1 MDNKKYDTVE
11 QFTKGQVWLGLR
23 KISLF
28 RENRDPYC
36 NQVKIEEQA
45 KKAIY
50 F

>member
-11 QFTKGQVWLGLR
+11 QFTEGQVWLGLR
-23 KISLF
+23 KILC